1 MAFAFASASHLCS
14 SSPFSDLVHLRPA
27 TQLDNCPCQMGHPSW
42 PALGPRLSGQSLYY
56 PMVNGLARC
65 DISHLYLTG
74 QLKLLAI
81 AIGLAGPVLNMN
93 LIVD

>member
-1 MAFAFASASHLCS
+1 MSDGPPELACIGSQTEWPVTLL
-14 SSPFSDLVHLRPA
+14 SPWLI
-27 TQLDNCPCQMGHPSW
+27 
-42 PALGPRLSGQSLYY
+42 
-56 PMVNGLARC
+56 GLARC